1 MDHYGRYAVANQ
13 YYGGSYHFDHHGY
26 GYGIGFGH
34 GYQYL
39 RGHCRDGDRDDSDA
53 GCWQYFGGSECMCQ
67 QRYAPYDD
75 YFSGSFWGI
84 GQLYLPVGEQY
95 GWGIKL
101 VIAHRR
107 CHGSVTI
114 I

>member
-1 MDHYGRYAVANQ
+1 
-13 YYGGSYHFDHHGY
+13 
-26 GYGIGFGH
+26 
-34 GYQYL
+34 
-39 RGHCRDGDRDDSDA
+39 
-53 GCWQYFGGSECMCQ
+53 MCQ

-95 GWGIKL
+95 EWGIDL